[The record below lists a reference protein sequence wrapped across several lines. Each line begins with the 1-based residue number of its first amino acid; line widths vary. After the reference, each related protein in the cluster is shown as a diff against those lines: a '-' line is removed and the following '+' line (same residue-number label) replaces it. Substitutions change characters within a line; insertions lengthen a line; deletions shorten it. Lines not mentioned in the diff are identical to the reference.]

1 MNTHNEE
8 KFFDAIEDTIKKA
21 RGNNACLFPNC
32 NRKPT
37 GSHIIA
43 RRTLKDI
50 ADNKLQVLT
59 WSTRNINT
67 FQMSKSLK
75 AGQPLEKLFEEPIP
89 VNITAKNR
97 MKYPIFCEYH
107 DNNVFAPL
115 ENRGFSFQPE
125 QLVLLAFRA
134 FCSMIFSLLEIEAIL
149 SAVVNQHSFQRS
161 LGTQEDLLKLQRFQ
175 ATEVFLQ
182 GRQRYEQILS
192 SKYYDQLEC
201 LPYQVNIQPSIAATN
216 SLFPAVDAT
225 AIINGAQGL
234 TVEDAVSFSFLP
246 YKSMNN
252 SICVISFLRGS
263 QGAQRFKA
271 LYKIDELTENE
282 QQDLFLTFA
291 FESPTIYISPTWW
304 YSLSEEKREEYKKI
318 HLDVYRRQEGF

>member
-32 NRKPT
+32 NRKPI

-50 ADNKLQVLT
+50 ADNKFQVLT
-59 WSTRNINT
+59 WSLRNITT

-75 AGQPLEKLFEEPIP
+75 TGQPLEKLYEEPIP
-89 VNITAKNR
+89 VHINAKNW
-97 MKYPIFCEYH
+97 MKYPIFCKYH

-134 FCSMIFSLLEIEAIL
+134 FCSMIFSLLETEAIF
-149 SAVVNQHSFQRS
+149 SALVNQHSFQRS
-161 LGTQEDLLKLQRFQ
+161 LSTQEDLLKLQRFQ

-182 GRQRYEQILS
+182 VRQRYEQILS
-192 SKYYDQLEC
+192 SKDYDQLEC
-201 LPYQVNIQPSIAATN
+201 LPYQVNIQPSIAATY

-225 AIINGAQGL
+225 TIINGTQGL

-263 QGAQRFKA
+263 QGARRFKT
-271 LYKIDELTENE
+271 LYKVDELTENE

-291 FESPTIYISPTWW
+291 FKSPIIYISPTWW
-304 YSLSEEKREEYKKI
+304 HSLSEEKRDEYKKI
-318 HLDVYRRQEGF
+318 HLDVYRGHEGF